1 MKKFCERCNKE
12 VETKIITRT
21 ERYKVL
27 GEEIQ
32 VEAQVIVC
40 ADCNEEIFSEK
51 MDSETIDKAFNEY
64 RRRHK
69 LLYPHEIRE
78 IREMYDLSQRAFA
91 KLLGWGDKTINRY
104 ENGAIQDE
112 IHNDL
117 LVILRDPEQMKKY
130 IENVHSILSDKQFSH
145 LLDTVNMLIKKEKPK
160 YLNKLFNL
168 YFEDDPLI
176 ENGFKSFD
184 YEKFAAMAIYFASK
198 DSILLKS
205 KLMKLLHYADFIH
218 FKESSNSISGSK
230 YVHLAYGPVPVNFE
244 LLLEKFSSDG
254 ILHIEIEENK
264 DYEKHKVVLDSR
276 TYEDVLTKEEKMVL
290 ERVYEKFKL
299 FGSREI
305 SKYSHKEKGYSSTE
319 LGEIISYQYA
329 LDMSFEEKSKSCV

>member
-145 LLDTVNMLIKKEKPK
+145 LLDTANMLIKK
-160 YLNKLFNL
+160 
-168 YFEDDPLI
+168 
-176 ENGFKSFD
+176 KSQ
-184 YEKFAAMAIYFASK
+184 
-198 DSILLKS
+198 
-205 KLMKLLHYADFIH
+205 
-218 FKESSNSISGSK
+218 N
-230 YVHLAYGPVPVNFE
+230 
-244 LLLEKFSSDG
+244 
-254 ILHIEIEENK
+254 
-264 DYEKHKVVLDSR
+264 
-276 TYEDVLTKEEKMVL
+276 T
-290 ERVYEKFKL
+290 
-299 FGSREI
+299 
-305 SKYSHKEKGYSSTE
+305 
-319 LGEIISYQYA
+319 
-329 LDMSFEEKSKSCV
+329 